1 MPGVAEAG
9 AVARRLPA
17 WIYKAR
23 DAAEFTKHIPRN
35 SPVSAV
41 VHTLMGMGLA
51 AGATLGAAQLFPE
64 HDPKR
69 PDRWD
74 EVSYLNASRN
84 AVAGAGAI
92 GAVFTTLG
100 MQRNTP
106 QGVTLARGIN
116 PVYFL
121 GVGAA
126 AFAYFGVGKF
136 SQAYAN

>member
-1 MPGVAEAG
+1 MNAAKPGMV
-9 AVARRLPA
+9 VSKLPG
-17 WIYKAR
+17 WIYRAR
-23 DAAEFTKHIPRN
+23 DAAEFVTHIPRN

-41 VHTLMGMGLA
+41 VHTLMGGGIA
-51 AGATLGAAQLFPE
+51 AGATLGVAALLPK
-64 HDPKR
+64 HDPND

-74 EVSYLNASRN
+74 KVSYLNASRN
-84 AVAGAGAI
+84 AVAGAAAI

-106 QGVTLARGIN
+106 QMTPLARGIN
-116 PVYFL
+116 PIYFL

-136 SQAYAN
+136 VQAYES

>member
-1 MPGVAEAG
+1 MNPVETGTVVSKLPGWLY
-9 AVARRLPA
+9 R
-17 WIYKAR
+17 AR
-23 DAAEFTKHIPRN
+23 DAAEFVKHIPRN

-51 AGATLGAAQLFPE
+51 AGATLGVAALLPE
-64 HDPKR
+64 HDPKN

-74 EVSYLNASRN
+74 KVSYLNASRN
-84 AVAGAGAI
+84 AVAGAAAI

-106 QGVTLARGIN
+106 QMTTLARGIN
-116 PVYFL
+116 PIYFL

-136 SQAYAN
+136 TQAYEN